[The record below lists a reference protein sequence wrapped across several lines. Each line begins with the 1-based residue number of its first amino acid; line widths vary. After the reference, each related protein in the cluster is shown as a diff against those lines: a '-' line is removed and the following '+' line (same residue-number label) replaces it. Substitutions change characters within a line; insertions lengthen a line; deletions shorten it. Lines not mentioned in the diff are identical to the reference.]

1 MARFFRKSSRS
12 VSTFPSSG
20 SDCTIDFKNIQTIM
34 ASLTFWIDEFY
45 DLPETMQ
52 RDFIE
57 NKITVI
63 REWIVFVFLDEKE
76 YDEIDLDTLF

>member
-1 MARFFRKSSRS
+1 M
-12 VSTFPSSG
+12 VSITYW
-20 SDCTIDFKNIQTIM
+20 
-34 ASLTFWIDEFY
+34 LDEFY

-63 REWIVFVFLDEKE
+63 REWIVIVFLDEKE
-76 YDEIDLDTLF
+76 YDEIDLDELF

>member
-1 MARFFRKSSRS
+1 
-12 VSTFPSSG
+12 
-20 SDCTIDFKNIQTIM
+20 M
-34 ASLTFWIDEFY
+34 ASLTFWLDEFY
-45 DLPETMQ
+45 ELPEPMQ

-63 REWIVFVFLDEKE
+63 REWIVIVFLDEKE

>member
-1 MARFFRKSSRS
+1 
-12 VSTFPSSG
+12 
-20 SDCTIDFKNIQTIM
+20 M

-63 REWIVFVFLDEKE
+63 RDSIVIVFLDEKE
-76 YDEIDLDTLF
+76 YDEVDLDTLF

>member
-1 MARFFRKSSRS
+1 
-12 VSTFPSSG
+12 
-20 SDCTIDFKNIQTIM
+20 M

-45 DLPETMQ
+45 DLPEPMQ

-63 REWIVFVFLDEKE
+63 REWIVIVFLDEEE
-76 YDEIDLDTLF
+76 YNEIDLDSLF

>member
-1 MARFFRKSSRS
+1 
-12 VSTFPSSG
+12 
-20 SDCTIDFKNIQTIM
+20 M
-34 ASLTFWIDEFY
+34 ASLTFGLDEFY

-52 RDFIE
+52 KDFIE

-63 REWIVFVFLDEKE
+63 REWIVIVFLDEKE

>member
-1 MARFFRKSSRS
+1 
-12 VSTFPSSG
+12 
-20 SDCTIDFKNIQTIM
+20 M
-34 ASLTFWIDEFY
+34 ASITYWLDEFY
-45 DLPETMQ
+45 DLPEPMQ

-63 REWIVFVFLDEKE
+63 RDGIVLVFLDEKE

>member
-1 MARFFRKSSRS
+1 MA
-12 VSTFPSSG
+12 T
-20 SDCTIDFKNIQTIM
+20 
-34 ASLTFWIDEFY
+34 LTFWLDEFY

-63 REWIVFVFLDEKE
+63 RDSIVFVFLDEKE